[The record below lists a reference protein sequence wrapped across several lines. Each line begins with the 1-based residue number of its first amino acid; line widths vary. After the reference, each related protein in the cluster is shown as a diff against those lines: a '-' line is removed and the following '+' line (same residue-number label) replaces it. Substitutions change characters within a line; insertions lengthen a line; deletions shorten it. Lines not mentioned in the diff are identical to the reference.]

1 MFKALE
7 SLGDVT
13 SSMKILDS
21 LYVVSAILFIFCLK
35 GLGKQET
42 SKAGI
47 AYGVSTSIY

>member
-7 SLGDVT
+7 VVT
-13 SSMKILDS
+13 SSMQILDS
-21 LYVVSAILFIFCLK
+21 LYVVSAILFILCLK